1 MPFRCAHVHFDAASR
16 DAARALR
23 ETIEK
28 ELAGRMDPVRFHEK
42 PPVPHPNLGFGPTV
56 RTMWL

>member
-1 MPFRCAHVHFDAASR
+1 VHFDAASR

-28 ELAGRMDPVRFHEK
+28 ELAGRMDPGRFHEK
-42 PPVPHPNLGFGPTV
+42 PPGPASESGI
-56 RTMWL
+56 RTLCADHVAANS